1 MRCHLLRQVYF
12 PCKRKLLFDNI
23 EGYFDDLTEE
33 NGFNLTL
40 SNGNIAPTHIRRSK
54 ACSALTVNKFD
65 IQAKKLITAHYGEDL
80 VLYNELYEANNSTRT

>member
-1 MRCHLLRQVYF
+1 MQCHLIHQVDF

-23 EGYFDDLTEE
+23 EKYFDDLTEE

-54 ACSALTVNKFD
+54 ACSALTVNEFD

-80 VLYNELYEANNSTRT
+80 VLYNELYEANN